1 MRFDVLVRE
10 GMHQQA
16 TGILIATARESP
28 QTAHEALRKGLEGL
42 GQALVTQSA
51 EQPNGRFLFVWIFL
65 LSQHNCER

>member
-16 TGILIATARESP
+16 TGILIATARDNP

-51 EQPNGRFLFVWIFL
+51 EQPNGGFLFVL
-65 LSQHNCER
+65 TSLVSV